1 MTTRLVPGIAATEIV
16 RMRQVAEVLIRNG
29 LGALAESLRLTRFM
43 PPWRTRRIRAN
54 AQTAGL
60 SMPQR
65 LRQTLEELGPTFIK
79 LGQIL
84 STRPDILPPGY
95 VLELSKLLDAAPP
108 VPSAEITSTIEREWG
123 GPLDRH
129 LMHFDPTPIAA
140 ASIGQVHRATLHD
153 GSRVV
158 VKVRRPGVERIV
170 QADLNLLNTQARFLE
185 RHSMTLRSYALADVV
200 QEFSQA
206 LQDELDYTNE
216 GRNVD
221 RLREAA
227 TKAGALIP
235 KVYWNLTTR
244 QVITLTDL
252 QGIKLSDTETIRQ
265 AGYDLSEVA
274 ARVVKV
280 YLQLVFTHGIFHA
293 DPHPANILLCGDQI
307 GLVDFGVIGYLTPR
321 IQNDLGDLLLA
332 LVQQDA
338 DDMVRIIVRM
348 GAVGEGSDQAA
359 LQRDVRRLLVRYY
372 DVSLESLPI
381 AQFLG
386 EVMEI
391 AFRHHVRLPADL
403 ALLAR
408 TVVVLEGVVRSL
420 DPSLVLAHHLEP
432 FVAQFIRRRMSVKR
446 MLVDSVA
453 TLREMEEMLRVL
465 PRRVESIS
473 GQLERGDMTLGVE
486 IRRLNQALGRVETIG
501 NRISFSVIVAAMIV
515 GSALI
520 LLGGESAATF
530 HIPFTDIG
538 LPIPQL
544 GFVIAGLSGAWL
556 VFSVLRSKGL

>member
-1 MTTRLVPGIAATEIV
+1 MATRLAPGIAATEIV

-108 VPSAEITSTIEREWG
+108 VPSAEITSAIEREWG

-129 LMHFDPTPIAA
+129 LMHFDPNPIAA

-391 AFRHHVRLPADL
+391 AFHHHVRLPADL

-446 MLVDSVA
+446 MLVDSMA
-453 TLREMEEMLRVL
+453 TLREMEEMLRML

>member
-1 MTTRLVPGIAATEIV
+1 MATRLVPGIAATEIV
-16 RMRQVAEVLIRNG
+16 RMRQIAEVLIRNG
-29 LGALAESLRLTRFM
+29 LGAFAESLGLTRFM

-123 GPLDRH
+123 SPLDRH

-170 QADLNLLNTQARFLE
+170 QADLNLLNAQARFLE
-185 RHSMTLRSYALADVV
+185 RHSVTLRSYALADVV

-252 QGIKLSDTETIRQ
+252 QGIKLSDTEAIRQ

-453 TLREMEEMLRVL
+453 TLREMEEMLRML

-486 IRRLNQALGRVETIG
+486 VRRLNQALGRVETIG

>member
-1 MTTRLVPGIAATEIV
+1 MALRLSPRVTATEIV

-29 LGALAESLRLTRFM
+29 LGALAQSLRLTRFV
-43 PPWRTRRIRAN
+43 PPWRARRMRTD
-54 AQTAGL
+54 AQAAGL

-65 LRQTLEELGPTFIK
+65 LRRTLEELGPTFIK

-84 STRPDILPPGY
+84 STRPDILPSSY
-95 VLELSKLLDAAPP
+95 ILELSRLLDAAPP
-108 VPSAEITSTIEREWG
+108 VPEAEIVRAIEREWG
-123 GPLDRH
+123 GPLSQH
-129 LMHFDPTPIAA
+129 LLEFDPIPIAA

-158 VKVRRPGVERIV
+158 IKVRRPGIERIV
-170 QADLNLLNTQARFLE
+170 QADLNLLNAQARFLE
-185 RHSMTLRSYALADVV
+185 RHSETLRSYALADLVH
-200 QEFSQA
+200 EFSQA
-206 LQDELDYTNE
+206 LLDELDYTNE

-221 RLREAA
+221 RLREIG
-227 TKAGALIP
+227 TEAGVLIP
-235 KVYWNLTTR
+235 KVYWRLTTR

-252 QGIKLSDTETIRQ
+252 QGIKLSEIETIRQ
-265 AGYDLSEVA
+265 AGYDLAAVA
-274 ARVVKV
+274 TRIVQV
-280 YLQLVFTHGIFHA
+280 YLQMVFTHGIFHA
-293 DPHPANILLCGDQI
+293 DPHPANILVCGDQI

-321 IQNDLGDLLLA
+321 IQDDLGDLMLA
-332 LVQQDA
+332 LVRQDA
-338 DDMVRIIVRM
+338 DDMVRVIIRM
-348 GAVGEGSDQAA
+348 GAADEGGDRAA

-391 AFRHHVRLPADL
+391 AYRHHVRLPADL

-408 TVVVLEGVVRSL
+408 TVVILEGVTRSL
-420 DPSLVLAHHLEP
+420 DPSLVLAHYLEP
-432 FVAQFIRRRMSVKR
+432 FVTQFVRRRMSVKR
-446 MLVDSVA
+446 ILTDSVT
-453 TLREMEEMLRVL
+453 TLREIEEMLRVL

-486 IRRLNQALGRVETIG
+486 IRRLNQALGRVEAIG

-530 HIPFTDIG
+530 RLPFTEIG

-544 GFVIAGLSGAWL
+544 GFIIAGLSGAWL
-556 VFSVLRSKGL
+556 VFSILRSKGL

>member
-1 MTTRLVPGIAATEIV
+1 
-16 RMRQVAEVLIRNG
+16 
-29 LGALAESLRLTRFM
+29 
-43 PPWRTRRIRAN
+43 
-54 AQTAGL
+54 
-60 SMPQR
+60 
-65 LRQTLEELGPTFIK
+65 
-79 LGQIL
+79 
-84 STRPDILPPGY
+84 
-95 VLELSKLLDAAPP
+95 
-108 VPSAEITSTIEREWG
+108 
-123 GPLDRH
+123 
-129 LMHFDPTPIAA
+129 
-140 ASIGQVHRATLHD
+140 
-153 GSRVV
+153 
-158 VKVRRPGVERIV
+158 
-170 QADLNLLNTQARFLE
+170 
-185 RHSMTLRSYALADVV
+185 MTLRSYALADVV